1 MITTA
6 NYLLIAKVGDLQ
18 YFFEYDKCDIWETL
32 EQFWH
37 EDYPDTFIQINDGGM
52 FPIDVLAL
60 EDGKEIDRYP
70 MQFNAA
76 VFHAFFDHGH
86 KADGI
91 YTINEFAKDIKHH
104 DRERNDVTSFFF
116 YMWNAWCEEEC
127 KKAFSDR
134 GNNWQHFWS
143 KWCGIC
149 EKHSVYGA
157 AERFYA
163 ELSPKNRNLL
173 VERAT
178 EVYEGDSE
186 KH

>member
-18 YFFEYDKCDIWETL
+18 YFFEYDTNDIWETL

-37 EDYPDTFIQINDGGM
+37 EDYPDTLIQINDDGL

-86 KADGI
+86 KADGP
-91 YTINEFAKDIKHH
+91 YTINEFAKDIKRH
-104 DRERNDVTSFFF
+104 DCERNDVTSFFF

-127 KKAFSDR
+127 KKAFSAP
-134 GNNWQHFWS
+134 GNNWQHFWN
-143 KWCGIC
+143 KWLGIC
-149 EKHSVYGA
+149 KEHSVYGA

-163 ELSPKNRNLL
+163 ELSTKNRNLL

>member
-18 YFFEYDKCDIWETL
+18 YFFEYDTCDIWETL

-37 EDYPDTFIQINDGGM
+37 EDYPDTLIQINDGGM

-91 YTINEFAKDIKHH
+91 YTLEQFGKDIERKSNTSKDIIVLWSDWCMDYDDEDHWLDYMVKH
-104 DRERNDVTSFFF
+104 
-116 YMWNAWCEEEC
+116 
-127 KKAFSDR
+127 
-134 GNNWQHFWS
+134 
-143 KWCGIC
+143 
-149 EKHSVYGA
+149 
-157 AERFYA
+157 
-163 ELSPKNRNLL
+163 PKGHCNRNHLQEKWDYSYSKYGNKAAMTMFWRDL
-173 VERAT
+173 DNDNREILT
-178 EVYEGDSE
+178 EYITTQWH
-186 KH
+186 KQ